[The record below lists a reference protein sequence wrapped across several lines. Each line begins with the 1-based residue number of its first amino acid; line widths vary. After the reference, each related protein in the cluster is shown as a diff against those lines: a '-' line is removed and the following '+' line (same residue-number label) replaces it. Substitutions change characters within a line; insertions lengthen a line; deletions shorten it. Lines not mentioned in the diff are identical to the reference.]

1 VRIAQQETNMLGA
14 VHRELVFN
22 RRIKKLAEEIAE
34 RLPQGARVLDVGCG
48 SGDLAAL
55 IMQIRPDV
63 AIEGI
68 DVLVRPGT
76 AIPVHQYDGAHIPFD
91 DDTFDAAMVVDVL
104 HHTDDPEA
112 VLNEIARTARTIV
125 IKDHL
130 RNGFAAGV
138 TLRFMDWVGNAAHG
152 VRLPYNYL
160 TRAEWLDIWSRLQLR
175 TSAFTTRLALY
186 PRPFSWLF
194 DRNLHFVT
202 ILSR

>member
-1 VRIAQQETNMLGA
+1 MLVA
-14 VHRELVFN
+14 VHKELVFN
-22 RRIKKLAEEIAE
+22 RRIKKLAEAIAS
-34 RLPQGARVLDVGCG
+34 RLPEGARVLDVGCG

-55 IMQIRPDV
+55 IKQIRPDI

-68 DVLVRPGT
+68 DVLVRPDT
-76 AIPVHQYDGAHIPFD
+76 AIPVREYDGTHIPFAD
-91 DDTFDAAMVVDVL
+91 NAFDTAIVVDVL

-112 VLNEIARTARTIV
+112 VLGEIARTARTII

-130 RNGFAAGV
+130 RNGLAAGI

-160 TRAEWLDIWSRLQLR
+160 SRAEWLDIWSRLQLK
-175 TSAFTTRLALY
+175 TSAFTSRLALY

>member
-1 VRIAQQETNMLGA
+1 MLGS
-14 VHRELVFN
+14 VHNRLVFN
-22 RRIKKLAEEIAE
+22 RRVQKLAGAIAE
-34 RLPQGARVLDVGCG
+34 RLPRDARVLDVGCG

-55 IMQIRPDV
+55 VMQMRPDV
-63 AIEGI
+63 RIEGI

-76 AIPVHQYDGAHIPFD
+76 AIPVTEYDGYHIPFAD
-91 DDTFDAAMVVDVL
+91 NHFDAAMVIDVL

-112 VLNEIARTARTIV
+112 VLAEIARVAPQVI

-130 RNGFAAGV
+130 RDGIAAGP

-160 TRAEWLDIWSRLQLR
+160 SHREWKVIWGKLHLG
-175 TSAFTTRLALY
+175 TTAFTKQLALY
-186 PRPFSWLF
+186 PRPFSWFF
-194 DRNLHFVT
+194 DRGLHFVA